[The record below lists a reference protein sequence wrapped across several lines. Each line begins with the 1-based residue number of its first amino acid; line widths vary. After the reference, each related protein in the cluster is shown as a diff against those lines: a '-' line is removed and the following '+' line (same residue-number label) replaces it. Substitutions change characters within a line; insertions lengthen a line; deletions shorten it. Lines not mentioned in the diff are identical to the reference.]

1 MWIVMVGEV
10 IEGVNNS
17 ISMSNNDN
25 KVVPIKKKKLIQKS
39 NYYDIFSLTNGELV
53 RGKKCTFD
61 SKDYKG
67 AAGSHIKG
75 VWEQRGQFFAVLLQR
90 GGDVDAGRVP

>member
-1 MWIVMVGEV
+1 MVGGG

-17 ISMSNNDN
+17 FSMSKNNK
-25 KVVPIKKKKLIQKS
+25 KVEPIKKKKKVQS
-39 NYYDIFSLTNGELV
+39 NYYYNIFSLTNGELV